1 MRIVRAYG
9 EIAELIISCTRTVL
23 LLCWLQQARHRPA
36 DTDLQSRRLKTSRH
50 RQP

>member
-9 EIAELIISCTRTVL
+9 EITELIFSRTRTVL

-36 DTDLQSRRLKTSRH
+36 PPAGAGH
-50 RQP
+50 RKPEA